1 MIPLAIQ
8 AQVLKG
14 VDGFIQVWRNG
25 VFVDLTGPTLFID
38 DTSASAQVNYYSN
51 NELNNEARFS
61 GLGFNV
67 SG

>member
-1 MIPLAIQ
+1 M
-8 AQVLKG
+8 
-14 VDGFIQVWRNG
+14 DGFIQVWRNG

-51 NELNNEARFS
+51 NEFNNEARFS